1 MTTLVKSDDVLSL
14 YEISHIAISV
24 NTSDQKPLAWSPAV
38 LLRDQSKVKLIVVLL
53 ESLYVKESKDARD
66 LKWSILNSLKVLEQV
81 RVEGKVRNVANCIRV
96 SQLKLP
102 LILIK
107 IEVCVYIICIHSLV
121 DIHLDGFR

>member
-14 YEISHIAISV
+14 YEISHITISV

-96 SQLKLP
+96 SQLKLS

-107 IEVCVYIICIHSLV
+107 IEVCVYIIYIHSFV

>member
-24 NTSDQKPLAWSPAV
+24 NTSHQKPLAWSPAV

-96 SQLKLP
+96 SQLKLS

-107 IEVCVYIICIHSLV
+107 IEVCVYIIYIHSFV

>member
-1 MTTLVKSDDVLSL
+1 MPTLVKSDDVLSL
-14 YEISHIAISV
+14 YEISHITISV

-96 SQLKLP
+96 SQLKLS

-107 IEVCVYIICIHSLV
+107 IEVCVYIIYIHSFV